1 MKTIKQNWPIDPPK
15 LMRELNRRGLTPAQA
30 SQELGC
36 SSSWLKNHLKSG
48 MTTLQAIKALESRY
62 NLKYE
67 TYRAEIPEEKIMDDL
82 ETPETPIPGQLVFGM
97 PEDLSTNKLY
107 QIFYAAM
114 RKALQDDRAES
125 TEKEAE
131 A

>member
-36 SSSWLKNHLKSG
+36 SESWLKNHLRSG
-48 MTTLQAIKALESRY
+48 VTTLQAIKSLESHY
-62 NLKYE
+62 NLPSDAYKM
-67 TYRAEIPEEKIMDDL
+67 EIPEEGLMDDL
-82 ETPETPIPGQLVFGM
+82 EIPEAPIPGQLVFGM
-97 PEDLSTNKLY
+97 PEDLSANKLY

-114 RKALQDDRAES
+114 RKALQDDREES
-125 TEKEAE
+125 TKKEAD